1 MRYNRYVTNL
11 LVCTISNRIAFL
23 ILGFI
28 KFKMRRRYLNTILF
42 VFILIPFSNTVLSN
56 TYYVATPANGG
67 NNNNAGT
74 FSSPFATW
82 GKLSTVLTAGDIGY
96 IRGGTYRST
105 SGSGDKVLF
114 DNLHGTLTD
123 TIKIL
128 AYPGE
133 TPILNLDNITTG
145 TSHSAMVRVNNCDY
159 IHIKGLRV
167 TGAVQSAIGN
177 VLWGILLVDVNNSV
191 IENCVADHI
200 GGYGLCIGAAEYG
213 VGGSNN
219 LILNCDAFACEDP
232 YSSVPFGGS
241 NGFTISRYDNTST
254 NITLRGCRAWYNSDD
269 GFDLFGLNGFIT
281 FKNCWSFR
289 NGYHEN
295 TETKTGDG
303 MGFKLGP
310 TSSNLATSHLR
321 TVTNCVSVHNY
332 SYGFDQNTDSYT
344 SLMWLYN
351 NFSYNNT
358 SNGFY
363 FGYGISAA
371 DIFRNNIEY
380 GSTYGNTFDANDI
393 HDHNDWDASPSVT
406 ISDSD
411 FVSLDET
418 QLDDARQV
426 DGSLPNITF
435 GHLVVGSDLI
445 DAGVNIGISYNGTA
459 PDLGAFEYSNTSN
472 NNQPPSI
479 QNQGFLINENSPD
492 GTMVGMVLASDP
504 DAGQTL
510 SYSILSG
517 NTSGAFSINTST
529 GVLTVSNS
537 ATLNFEITPTFA
549 LVVKVQ
555 DNGTGNLNSQAI
567 VTVSLTDVNEV
578 PVINN
583 QFFSIAENSASGTII
598 GTVVATN
605 PDAGQTLTYSILSGN
620 TSGAFSINIS
630 TGVLSV
636 SNSAALNFEI
646 TPTFALVVKVQDNG
660 TGNLSS
666 QATVNISLT
675 DVNEVPVINN
685 QSFSIAENSANGTI
699 VGTVIATNPDAGQTL
714 TYSILSGNTSE
725 AFAIITSTGV
735 LTVAYSAALNFE
747 TTPTFALV
755 VKVEDNGT
763 ENLSSQATVN
773 ISLTDVNEVP
783 VINNQSFSIAENSD
797 NGTIVGTVIATNPDA
812 GQTLTYSILSGNT
825 SEAFAINTSTGVL
838 TVAYSAALNFET
850 TPTFELVVK
859 VEDNGAENLSSQATA
874 NISLTDVNE
883 VPVINNQS
891 FSIAENSANGTI
903 VGTVIA
909 TNPDAGQT
917 LTYSILSGNTS
928 EAFAIRASTGVLTV
942 ANSAAINFETTPTF
956 ALLVKVQDNGTG
968 NLSSQAIMQININD
982 STAFVNIDTITL
994 SNNYETGTNYLL
1006 DFYPNP
1012 TTGFININCEKVDV
1026 DLLNLQLYTIS
1037 GLIVYQ
1043 KTYSWAKTISL
1054 NIESNQ
1060 KTTYILVVRSKG
1072 KIYTGKI
1079 IVK

>member
-1 MRYNRYVTNL
+1 
-11 LVCTISNRIAFL
+11 
-23 ILGFI
+23 
-28 KFKMRRRYLNTILF
+28 MRRRYLNTILF

-620 TSGAFSINIS
+620 TSGAFSINTS
-630 TGVLSV
+630 TGVLTV
-636 SNSAALNFEI
+636 SNSATLNFEI

>member
-28 KFKMRRRYLNTILF
+28 KFKMRMRYLNTFLF

-67 NNNNAGT
+67 SDANAGT
-74 FSSPFATW
+74 IVSPFATW
-82 GKLSTVLTAGDIGY
+82 GKLNDVLTAGDIGY
-96 IRGGTYRST
+96 IRGGTYT
-105 SGSGDKVLF
+105 AAAGNGIKVYW
-114 DNLHGTLTD
+114 NGLHGTSTD
-123 TIKIL
+123 TIKIF
-128 AYPGE
+128 AYAGE
-133 TPILNLDNITTG
+133 SPILTMNGDATATETVEMI
-145 TSHSAMVRVNNCDY
+145 SINNCDY
-159 IHIKGLRV
+159 LYVKGLTV
-167 TGAVQSAIGN
+167 TNAKQNAIGN
-177 VLWGILLVDVNNSV
+177 ILFGIHFEDTHNTRIETCSV
-191 IENCVADHI
+191 SYVE
-200 GGYGLCIGAAEYG
+200 GYGFPIG
-213 VGGSNN
+213 SSSD
-219 LILNCDAFACEDP
+219 LLFLNCDAYGCEDP
-232 YSSVPFGGS
+232 HSPTPYGGS
-241 NGFTISRYDNTST
+241 NGFSISGGLNTTT
-254 NITLRGCRAWYNSDD
+254 NVTFRNCRAWYNSDD

-344 SLMWLYN
+344 CLMWMYN

-358 SNGFY
+358 NNGFY

-380 GSTYGNTFDANDI
+380 SSTYGNTFDANDI

-406 ISDSD
+406 ISDGD

-459 PDLGAFEYSNTSN
+459 PDLGAFEYSNSSN

-479 QNQGFLINENSPD
+479 QNQGFLINENSPN

-510 SYSILSG
+510 AYSILSG
-517 NTSGAFSINTST
+517 NTSGAFSINTLT

-537 ATLNFEITPTFA
+537 AALNFETTPTFA

-567 VTVSLTDVNEV
+567 VTVSLTDVNEA

-598 GTVVATN
+598 GTVIATN
-605 PDAGQTLTYSILSGN
+605 PDAGQTLTYSIISGN
-620 TSGAFSINIS
+620 TSGAFSINMS
-630 TGVLSV
+630 TGVLTV
-636 SNSAALNFEI
+636 SNSAALNFET

-725 AFAIITSTGV
+725 AFAINTSTGV

-825 SEAFAINTSTGVL
+825 SEAFTINTSTGVL

-850 TPTFELVVK
+850 TPTFALVVK
-859 VEDNGAENLSSQATA
+859 VEDNGTENLSSQATV

-909 TNPDAGQT
+909 TNPDEGQT